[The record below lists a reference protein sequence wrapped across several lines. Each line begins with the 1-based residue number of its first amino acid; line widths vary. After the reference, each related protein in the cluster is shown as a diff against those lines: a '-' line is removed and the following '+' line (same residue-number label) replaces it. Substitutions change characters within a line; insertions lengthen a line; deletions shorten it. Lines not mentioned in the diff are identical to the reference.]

1 MEMSLDAGRWG
12 LDSRGSTS
20 TSLPVTDPC
29 GRIDRSRRR
38 QGKRRDRDSG
48 PRQLWLVGRPWIVD
62 IRHGML
68 GDQRP
73 ATAVEY
79 PPGVWY
85 AATAEVTVS
94 IDQQTRRQ
102 AIRRLSIIEG
112 QIRGL
117 RNMVEDDAYCVDV
130 LTQISAIHE
139 ALRGVGKVV
148 VRHHLETCVTEGL
161 QGDDGER
168 RQHYDELMKLIY
180 TLSK

>member
-1 MEMSLDAGRWG
+1 M
-12 LDSRGSTS
+12 
-20 TSLPVTDPC
+20 
-29 GRIDRSRRR
+29 
-38 QGKRRDRDSG
+38 
-48 PRQLWLVGRPWIVD
+48 
-62 IRHGML
+62 
-68 GDQRP
+68 
-73 ATAVEY
+73 
-79 PPGVWY
+79 
-85 AATAEVTVS
+85 S
-94 IDQQTRRQ
+94 IDEQTRKQ

-117 RNMVEDDAYCVDV
+117 RKMVEDDAYCVDV

-161 QGDDGER
+161 QGDDRER